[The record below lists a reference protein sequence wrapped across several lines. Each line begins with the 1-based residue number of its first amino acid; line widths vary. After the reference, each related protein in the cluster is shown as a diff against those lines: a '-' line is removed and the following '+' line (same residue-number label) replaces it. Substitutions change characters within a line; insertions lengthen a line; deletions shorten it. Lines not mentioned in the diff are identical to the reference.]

1 MPGKEAQEAPK
12 LLFINAGER
21 GGKKAGRESGGLSGA
36 VIVLTVNTARVQTS
50 TGARYTAL
58 EEMNYTGPSRVR
70 N

>member
-1 MPGKEAQEAPK
+1 MPREEAREAPT

-21 GGKKAGRESGGLSGA
+21 KKAGRESLGLSGA

-50 TGARYTAL
+50 TAARYIAL
-58 EEMNYTGPSRVR
+58 EEMNYTGPSQVR